1 MYRATKDII
10 LPTTITGSLPRPSW
24 YTENLGTRHFLEAM
38 VTRRFREQYED
49 ALACYL
55 RDQELAGLD
64 IVTDGDCR
72 FDDDV
77 GGQSWTS
84 YPPNH
89 MTGFDRSNPRPTPA
103 GRGGVWFPRGHIL
116 HDYLES
122 RVMPVVTGPISRG
135 DLQYT
140 AMWKAAQRF
149 TEKPVKWGAVSAEI
163 VAFAVQDKHYKS
175 VPDRMFAIA
184 DALNEEYHELA
195 DAGCPVIQIEEPQI
209 HLIAVRKIQD
219 AVINPKLMVEVF
231 NRTVKGLRAKT
242 EVWAHSCWGNPSQQR
257 MFAEVQSYKPALE
270 AYNTVDADVITF
282 ESSSSGGIDLEAI
295 GKTITAKKISIGV
308 IDHHTLQVEQPEQ
321 VAASIRAALKHIP
334 ADRLMISTDCGM
346 GREGMSRRHAYYKCV
361 SLVLGTNIV
370 RKELGVPLANVL
382 AADER
387 YSLVVPAK

>member
-1 MYRATKDII
+1 MYRATKDIM

-24 YTENLGTRHFLEAM
+24 YTENLGTRMFLDAM
-38 VTRRFREQYED
+38 VGRRYREQYVD
-49 ALACYL
+49 TLSCYL

-84 YPPNH
+84 YPPHH
-89 MTGFDRSNPRPTPA
+89 MSGYEHADPRPTPS
-103 GRGGVWFPRGHIL
+103 GRGGLWFPRGHIL

-122 RVMPVVTGPISRG
+122 RVMPTIVGPVGRG

-140 AMWKAAQRF
+140 VLWKTAQRL
-149 TEKPVKWGAVSAEI
+149 TKKPVKFGAVSAEI
-163 VAFAVQDKHYKS
+163 VAFASQDRHYKS
-175 VPDRMFAIA
+175 VPERMLAIA
-184 DALNEEYHELA
+184 DAFNEEYHELA

-209 HLIAVRKIQD
+209 HLIAVRKIVD
-219 AVINPKLMVEVF
+219 KVINPQLMVEVF

-282 ESSSSGGIDLEAI
+282 ESSSSGGVDLEAI
-295 GKTITAKKISIGV
+295 GKTITDKKISIGV

-321 VAASIRAALKHIP
+321 VAAQIRAALKYIP
-334 ADRLMISTDCGM
+334 AERLMVSTDCGM
-346 GREGMSRRHAYYKCV
+346 GREGMSRRHAFYKAV
-361 SLVLGTNIV
+361 AITLGTNIV
-370 RKELGVPLANVL
+370 RKELGVKEARIP

-387 YSLVVPAK
+387 YSLVVPTK